1 MRGGFSPPE
10 IHKIGPELKDFY
22 ISSMDMN
29 VQYA

>member
-22 ISSMDMN
+22 IWNMSMSA
-29 VQYA
+29 QYA